1 MWPLQVSPRL
11 QGTFFACNFPLYPE
25 NFAQGKPVW
34 GDPSL
39 FELLMQP
46 ILFFF
51 SFGPLQG
58 LKDNLQSPLTV

>member
-11 QGTFFACNFPLYPE
+11 QRTFFACNFPLYPE
-25 NFAQGKPVW
+25 NFAQEKSGG

-51 SFGPLQG
+51 LLVPCKVS
-58 LKDNLQSPLTV
+58 KTICNLL